1 MKAFQ
6 PDPGHPPDQDPGQ
19 QPRPHDPT
27 PSGAGGRP
35 RPRVSS
41 EVKATVLLLI
51 VTLAINGMAVW
62 SILSAR
68 HEARRLALQELTLQT
83 DAHARA
89 LEAVLATLRGDFI
102 FLSYSP
108 PLTRAPTAAGSP
120 DPTKRRWSRLAI
132 EAAVILFL
140 DAHPSVEQLQVR
152 SGPDEVVV
160 SAGRRQ
166 GYPVL
171 LPPRGKLT
179 AEPRG
184 AARMVRVSW
193 PLGAS
198 KKGDGEAI
206 EALIDPMRL
215 LAGAAPG
222 LEGRLAL
229 DTSGGWGTGGAPAAS
244 SRLDGSALVVTT
256 PVVDERW
263 DPPIHWTLERRED
276 GDRLTRSIEDLAGR
290 YRTTAALNLSVMT
303 LTALLGFV
311 AFREVRRATRAEA
324 ESRHQ
329 ARVSE
334 LERQLR
340 HAERLSS
347 LGRLS
352 AGIAHEV
359 NNPLEGMR
367 NYLALLEEDLRDGAN
382 DDAATHVP
390 RLREG
395 IDRVAGIV
403 HQVLRFGDPGRNP
416 SERLDLDRVVRD
428 TVELIRADRTYREIE
443 IRADL
448 GLGPTATVLGDPT
461 GLRQLVL
468 NLLLNACQIQ
478 RDDGERT
485 GAPHETIED
494 PDHGPGHAA
503 LHDQNHALVEVR
515 TERRD
520 DRAVLLVED
529 RGPGFSDEARDHL
542 FEPFFSTR
550 GSTGLGLSV
559 VHGIVVEHGGTIH
572 AENRPEGGARMTVE
586 IPLAQSARP
595 EGDPR

>member
-1 MKAFQ
+1 MAVVGSMK
-6 PDPGHPPDQDPGQ
+6 PLWHTLR
-19 QPRPHDPT
+19 RPFADST
-27 PSGAGGRP
+27 TGRRRRVPSD
-35 RPRVSS
+35 VQ
-41 EVKATVLLLI
+41 ATVLLLI
-51 VTLAINGMAVW
+51 VTLTINGMAVW
-62 SILSAR
+62 GILSAR

-108 PLTRAPTAAGSP
+108 PLTRAPSAAGNP
-120 DPTKRRWSRLAI
+120 DPVRRRWSRLAI

-140 DAHPSVEQLQVR
+140 DAHPSVERLQVR
-152 SGPDEVVV
+152 SSPDMVVV
-160 SAGRRQ
+160 AAGRRE

-171 LPPRGKLT
+171 LPPRSDLT
-179 AEPRG
+179 ANPQG
-184 AARMVRVSW
+184 AARLVRVSW
-193 PLGAS
+193 PLGSS
-198 KKGDGEAI
+198 KQGEGGEI
-206 EALIDPMRL
+206 EALIDPVRL
-215 LAGAAPG
+215 LAAAAPG
-222 LEGRLAL
+222 LDGRLSL
-229 DTSGGWGTGGAPAAS
+229 DTTGGRKATS
-244 SRLDGSALVVTT
+244 QLDGTSLVVTVPVLDKRWT
-256 PVVDERW
+256 PTID
-263 DPPIHWTLERRED
+263 WTLERRED

-290 YRTTAALNLSVMT
+290 YRTTVALNLAVMT

-311 AFREVRRATRAEA
+311 AFREVRRAARAEA
-324 ESRHQ
+324 ERRHQ
-329 ARVSE
+329 ARLGE

-367 NYLALLEEDLRDGAN
+367 NYLALLEEDLHDGAG
-382 DDAATHVP
+382 DAAAAHVP

-416 SERLDLDRVVRD
+416 SQTVDLDRVVRD
-428 TVELIRADRTYREIE
+428 TVELVRADRGHREIE
-443 IRADL
+443 IRSHL
-448 GLGPTATVLGDPT
+448 GLGAEATVLGDPT
-461 GLRQLVL
+461 GLRQLAL
-468 NLLLNACQIQ
+468 NLVLNACQIQ
-478 RDDGERT
+478 QTPQEPPAGPEGPT
-485 GAPHETIED
+485 AGAPNPPED
-494 PDHGPGHAA
+494 RPPGG
-503 LHDQNHALVEVR
+503 LVEVW

-520 DRAVLLVED
+520 DHAVLTVED

-559 VHGIVVEHGGTIH
+559 VHGIVAEHGGTIR
-572 AENRPEGGARMTVE
+572 AETRAGGGARVVVE
-586 IPLAQSARP
+586 IPLAGASVELLP
-595 EGDPR
+595 ESRTEGEEDPA